1 MILPVRMFLGFGLCL
16 FSMRAD
22 IMVGIMAGA
31 SCFPSDEAVF
41 NANGC
46 DLTFPGTPSPG
57 SAHAFFSYQA
67 PETSGFSITASAL
80 TLASVTTQFVS
91 SAPLATSHVGIVF
104 LYDTL
109 GPVR

>member
-80 TLASVTTQFVS
+80 TLASVGM
-91 SAPLATSHVGIVF
+91 AAGISRPASRSQPRA
-104 LYDTL
+104 
-109 GPVR
+109 GGRPEN